1 MLPLR
6 FIKVAQRTRDNG
18 QFDVA
23 ICATRIVSI
32 MSIGSYQ
39 ARRTVT
45 EERKAGTLVNAA
57 GKQAV
62 QSVIFLD
69 NGTVI
74 ASPMS
79 VNRLLTAIERSNF
92 KQAGTKFSRRLK
104 VYDVEDE
111 EPNPEIDE
119 EMPDVT
125 VEGGSFDCEEDL
137 EEVFADEEESSDE
150 DMFQEGGL
158 A

>member
-1 MLPLR
+1 M
-6 FIKVAQRTRDNG
+6 
-18 QFDVA
+18 A

-45 EERKAGTLVNAA
+45 EERRSGTLINAA

-92 KQAGTKFSRRLK
+92 KQTNGKFTRRLK

-111 EPNPEIDE
+111 EPNPEFDTE
-119 EMPDVT
+119 DPDVT
-125 VEGGSFDCEEDL
+125 VDGGMFDCEEEL
-137 EEVFADEEESSDE
+137 EEIFADGDE
-150 DMFQEGGL
+150 PPVENDINEGGL
-158 A
+158 S

>member
-1 MLPLR
+1 
-6 FIKVAQRTRDNG
+6 
-18 QFDVA
+18 
-23 ICATRIVSI
+23 

-92 KQAGTKFSRRLK
+92 KQAGTKFTRRLK

>member
-1 MLPLR
+1 
-6 FIKVAQRTRDNG
+6 
-18 QFDVA
+18 
-23 ICATRIVSI
+23 

-104 VYDVEDE
+104 VYDVTDE
-111 EPNPEIDE
+111 EPDPSIDE

-125 VEGGSFDCEEDL
+125 VEGGAFDYEEDL
-137 EEVFADEEESSDE
+137 EEFFADDNESPDE
-150 DMFQEGGL
+150 NIIKEGGL
-158 A
+158 T

>member
-1 MLPLR
+1 
-6 FIKVAQRTRDNG
+6 
-18 QFDVA
+18 
-23 ICATRIVSI
+23 

-111 EPNPEIDE
+111 KPNPEIDE
-119 EMPDVT
+119 EMPVVT

-150 DMFQEGGL
+150 DMF
-158 A
+158 

>member
-1 MLPLR
+1 
-6 FIKVAQRTRDNG
+6 
-18 QFDVA
+18 
-23 ICATRIVSI
+23 

-150 DMFQEGGL
+150 DLFQEGGL

>member
-1 MLPLR
+1 
-6 FIKVAQRTRDNG
+6 
-18 QFDVA
+18 
-23 ICATRIVSI
+23 

-92 KQAGTKFSRRLK
+92 KQASTKFSRRLK

-125 VEGGSFDCEEDL
+125 VEGGAFDYDEDL